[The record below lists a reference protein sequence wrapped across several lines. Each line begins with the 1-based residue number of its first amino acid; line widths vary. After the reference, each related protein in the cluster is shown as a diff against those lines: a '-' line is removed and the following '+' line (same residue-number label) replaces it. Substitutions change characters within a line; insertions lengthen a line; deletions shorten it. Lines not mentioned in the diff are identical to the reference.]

1 MSVSQLRLL
10 PVHPGEVLF
19 EDFLKPTNMSAKELA
34 AALKVSDGE
43 IAAII
48 NGEGGIEA
56 NIALRLARFFG
67 TSEEVWMNLQSR
79 YELEV
84 AKDSLKE
91 AIERE
96 VVPFKT

>member
-1 MSVSQLRLL
+1 MSGKRLL

-34 AALKVSDGE
+34 TSLQVSGDE
-43 IAAII
+43 ITAII
-48 NGEGGIEA
+48 NGEKGIEA

-79 YELEV
+79 YELDV
-84 AKDSLKE
+84 AKDSFLE

-96 VVPFKT
+96 VLPFKA

>member
-1 MSVSQLRLL
+1 MNEKGLL

-19 EDFLKPTNMSAKELA
+19 EDFLKPTKMSTRQLA
-34 AALKVSDGE
+34 ASLKVSYRD

-48 NGEGGIEA
+48 DGEKGIEA

-96 VVPFKT
+96 VVPFKA